1 MAYDSKTLC
10 VPISNKISVDSITIR
25 ESNVSPV
32 PSVHNIGVIF
42 DDSFSFYA
50 HIFRLRNIH
59 RINFS
64 LTLQARVFSHV
75 SMLIALLVGL
85 LQGHILRLQSVLN
98 SVTRAIARAHIS
110 CDYATTLLA
119 VQSLPLSAINLV
131 IDCNWIHAHLIHLRI
146 GAL

>member
-10 VPISNKISVDSITIR
+10 VPISNKISVDSINIR

-42 DDSFSFYA
+42 DDSFSFYV

-75 SMLIALLVGL
+75 SMLNALLVGL
-85 LQGHILRLQSVLN
+85 LQGHILRLSL
-98 SVTRAIARAHIS
+98 RPIARAHIS

-131 IDCNWIHAHLIHLRI
+131 IDCNWMHAHLIHLRI